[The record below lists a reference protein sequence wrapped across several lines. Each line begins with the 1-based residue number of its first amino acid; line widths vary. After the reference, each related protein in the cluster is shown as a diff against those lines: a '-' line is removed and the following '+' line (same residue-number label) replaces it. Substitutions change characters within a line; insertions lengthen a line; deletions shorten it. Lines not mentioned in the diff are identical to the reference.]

1 MGGWSRSE
9 WLRRPFGSDAENA
22 RAPVL
27 RGADTPSVLED
38 VLTDLA
44 ALFALCVF
52 AGVLFQRFKMPPI
65 VGFLAIGALVGP
77 NALGLVS
84 ETATVER
91 LAEVGVVVLLFTV
104 GMELPLSQ
112 IARLRRT
119 ILVGGGIQIVG
130 TVLSAAL
137 VCWLFGIEWRLAIF
151 LGFLLSLSSTAAL
164 TKVLV
169 DNGEFATP
177 HGRFAMGIAIAQDL
191 AVVPMILLIPML
203 VGEGDSGGIVE
214 TLEHLALLVLVLAV
228 ARFALPKA
236 LALVA
241 RTRSR
246 ELFVLT
252 LATVC
257 LSMAVVT
264 AHLGMSMALGAFLA
278 GILLADSD
286 FHGHAMAEVEPFRD
300 ALASLFF
307 VSIGMLFDGGAIAS
321 SPGLVLAA
329 LVAVV
334 LGKAA
339 VVALA
344 GKVIGQPSW
353 IRVRSGLLLAQI
365 GEFSFVLAQVGGGSG
380 VLPAH
385 AYKVFL
391 VVAVL
396 SIASTPLLHQLGRW
410 IVTRGKG
417 AEHPAVKADD
427 ALVDHA
433 IVVGYGPTGRT
444 LVSSMKNLGLP
455 VVAVEMNAKTVAEE
469 KARGV
474 PIEFG
479 DATRSSTLKGL
490 GISRARMLVL
500 AVNDPE
506 AAKRTAQVAKHLAPH
521 VHVLARSA
529 YIGEAEP
536 LLDAGADEIVP
547 QELEASVE
555 ILART
560 MRRFLVA
567 DDEIGRRVREVR
579 QTAGAFDKSAP
590 IARLEAARIQEMI
603 PGVSLGVHRV
613 GVGACVIGKRLGE
626 VGFRNR
632 TGCTVV
638 AVRRGRE
645 NLSAIT
651 PDTVLQANDAVV
663 VIGPQAQMDAAASM
677 FAAPCHLADSEALAA
692 ATSSHGE
699 GAAAKMPRA

>member
-1 MGGWSRSE
+1 M
-9 WLRRPFGSDAENA
+9 LRASKRQNG
-22 RAPVL
+22 RAPM
-27 RGADTPSVLED
+27 RHEADTPSVLED

-52 AGVLFQRFKMPPI
+52 AGVLFQRLKMPPI

-77 NALGLVS
+77 NALGIVS
-84 ETATVER
+84 ESATVER

-112 IARLRRT
+112 LARLRRT
-119 ILVGGGIQIVG
+119 MLVGGGIQIVG
-130 TVLSAAL
+130 TVLSAAMI
-137 VCWLFGIEWRLAIF
+137 CWLSGIEWRLAVF

-203 VGEGDSGGIVE
+203 VGEGESGGVVE
-214 TLEHLALLVLVLAV
+214 TLENLALLVLVLAA
-228 ARFALPKA
+228 ARLVVPKT

-252 LATVC
+252 VATIC

-307 VSIGMLFDGGAIAS
+307 VSIGMLFDGMVIVA
-321 SPGLVLAA
+321 SPGLVIAA
-329 LVAVV
+329 LVLVV
-334 LGKAA
+334 IGKAA

-344 GKVIGQPSW
+344 GWAIGQPSW
-353 IRVRSGLLLAQI
+353 IRLRSGLLLAQI

-380 VLPAH
+380 VLPPH

-391 VVAVL
+391 AVAVL

-410 IVTRGKG
+410 IVMRRSS
-417 AEHPAVKADD
+417 AEHPPVRSDE

-444 LVSSMKNLGLP
+444 LVNAMRNLGLP
-455 VVAVEMNAKTVAEE
+455 VIAVEMNAQTVAEE
-469 KARGV
+469 RARGV

-490 GISRARMLVL
+490 GIARARMLVV
-500 AVNDPE
+500 AVNDAE
-506 AAKRTAQVAKHLAPH
+506 AARRTAQVAKHIAPH
-521 VHVLARSA
+521 VHVLARAA

-567 DDEIGRRVREVR
+567 DDEIGRRIREVR
-579 QTAGAFDKSAP
+579 QAAGTFDKCAP
-590 IARLEAARIQEMI
+590 IAKLEASRIREML
-603 PGVSLGVHRV
+603 PGVALGVYRV
-613 GVGACVIGKRLGE
+613 GVGACVIGQRLGDL
-626 VGFRNR
+626 GFRNR
-632 TGCTVV
+632 TSCTVV

-645 NLSAIT
+645 NLAGIT
-651 PDTVLQANDAVV
+651 QDTVLQVNDAVV
-663 VIGPQAQMDAAASM
+663 VIGPESQLDAAAAM
-677 FAAPCHLADSEALAA
+677 FTSPCHLADRDASVAA
-692 ATSSHGE
+692 M
-699 GAAAKMPRA
+699 GAHADDTILKGPPA